1 MTTGRMLSRKAIA
14 YLADLLS
21 KTLRVYDLR
30 TILDKL
36 ELPRSYAS
44 GFYKHEA
51 LANFNGFGNGF
62 RDFITKLKKDG
73 ILRDIE
79 KDIIGKIHGY
89 LCSFESTHYGPKPNK
104 EQALYALIL
113 TQHTLLFLS
122 KIISSKWKNSEWW
135 KHAQIRG

>member
-44 GFYKHEA
+44 GFSKHE
-51 LANFNGFGNGF
+51 
-62 RDFITKLKKDG
+62 K
-73 ILRDIE
+73 
-79 KDIIGKIHGY
+79 
-89 LCSFESTHYGPKPNK
+89 
-104 EQALYALIL
+104 
-113 TQHTLLFLS
+113 
-122 KIISSKWKNSEWW
+122 ISSVFPISTSLITEILKSLV
-135 KHAQIRG
+135 